1 MYFWD
6 KHKTITSYYE
16 LLSGR
21 VCDRY
26 GLTQME
32 YDILMFLHNNPQHNT
47 AAEIVKIRK
56 STKSH
61 VSISLKNLENKGLV
75 ERIQSE
81 TNKKHIEIVLL
92 DKAELIVEA
101 GINVQKEFAQ
111 DVLSG
116 LTEEEKRMCINVF
129 NKICNNAEEHLKE
142 QKETANEN

>member
-6 KHKTITSYYE
+6 KHKTITTYYE
-16 LLSGR
+16 LLSGE

-61 VSISLKNLENKGLV
+61 VSTSLKDWKTKDLLEKYKV
-75 ERIQSE
+75 
-81 TNKKHIEIVLL
+81 
-92 DKAELIVEA
+92 
-101 GINVQKEFAQ
+101 
-111 DVLSG
+111 
-116 LTEEEKRMCINVF
+116 
-129 NKICNNAEEHLKE
+129 KIIKSILRSSC
-142 QKETANEN
+142 